1 MKRNLTPPG
10 KFMHTESTQNLLNP
24 MKMKNAVISTSI
36 IICLTMGATS
46 CAIKD
51 MLLPPPA
58 PTVLEEQQLPHKVA
72 IIPFVNKTS
81 NPEAGRIVRKMFY
94 NFFSSLNYL
103 DLEPFVID
111 DNLKRNNLYQSITA
125 GEAVSATQLGQLLG
139 VDAVIFG
146 EVLDLGKTYALVY
159 ADNSAALKAQ
169 MVRSDSEQVIWE
181 LEHSVR
187 LQEGEVPLSPIGLA
201 AAIVK
206 TAISHQQASHLQA
219 AAELCMQMIATI
231 PNPEGVTE
239 PPPRIQALV
248 HNGSAKLLRPGDRIK
263 VVLIGEKNQIA
274 SWSIP
279 PLIKNL
285 PLKEK
290 EPGVYIGAYRI
301 RPKDRLPHGR
311 IIGYLRSKNSAGSQ
325 WVDILGPIK
334 IGAPTL
340 LPTVISKDTILNATK
355 SPYLVKDA
363 LLVLPGAKL
372 TVMPGTV
379 IWFLKLGLIVRGELQ
394 IIGTE
399 AEPVRFAS
407 LGDSKWKGIFLDQ
420 SHTQNKIQHAQ
431 ISDAE
436 FGLRA
441 SDSTVFLQNC
451 IFQNNVWGIVLEEGT
466 AEISKS
472 LIRTS
477 GRTGIAARKTTLS
490 VKYSVITE
498 NNSGGFILEDSKV
511 LLEQNNIL
519 NNGNWAVKV
528 IDKKGKV
535 QAAKN
540 WWGDEDPEL
549 AEIIGQLPI
558 QPVLQKPIEFKIF
571 E

>member
-1 MKRNLTPPG
+1 MKI
-10 KFMHTESTQNLLNP
+10 
-24 MKMKNAVISTSI
+24 KNVVMTISI
-36 IICLTMGATS
+36 ILWVTLGATS
-46 CAIKD
+46 CAIKN
-51 MLLPPPA
+51 MLLPPPS

-72 IIPFVNKTS
+72 ILPFVNKTT
-81 NPEAGRIVRKMFY
+81 NPEAGSIMRKMFY

-111 DNLKRNNLYQSITA
+111 DNLKRNDLYQSITA

-146 EVLDLGKTYALVY
+146 EVLDLGKIYALVY
-159 ADNSAALKAQ
+159 SDNSAALKAQ
-169 MVRSDSEQVIWE
+169 MVSCNSEQVIWE

-187 LQEGEVPLSPIGLA
+187 LQEGEVPLSLTGLA

-206 TAISHQQASHLQA
+206 TAINHQQASHLQA

-231 PNPEGVTE
+231 PNPEAVTE

-248 HNGSAKLLRPGDRIK
+248 HNGSGKLLRPGDYIK
-263 VVLIGEKNQIA
+263 VALIGEKNQIA

-279 PLIKNL
+279 PLIENL

-301 RPKDRLPHGR
+301 RSQDRLLHGR
-311 IIGYLRSKNSAGSQ
+311 IIGYLRSDAGAGSQ
-325 WVDILGPIK
+325 WVDTLGPIK
-334 IGAPTL
+334 VGTPTM
-340 LPTVISKDTILNATK
+340 LPAAISKDTVLNAEK

-363 LLVLPGAKL
+363 LVVLPGAKL
-372 TVMPGTV
+372 TIQPGTV
-379 IWFLKLGLIVRGELQ
+379 IWFLKLGLIVKGELQ

-407 LGDSKWKGIFLDQ
+407 LGDSNWKGVFLDQ
-420 SHTQNKIQHAQ
+420 SHSENKIQHVQ
-431 ISDAE
+431 ISNAE
-436 FGLRA
+436 YGLRA
-441 SDSTVFLQNC
+441 ADSTVSLQNC
-451 IFQNNVWGIVLEEGT
+451 IFQNNVWGIVLEEGS

-477 GRTGIAARKTTLS
+477 GKTGIAARKAQLS
-490 VKYSVITE
+490 VKDSVITE
-498 NNSGGFILEDSKV
+498 NSSGGFILENSKV
-511 LLEQNNIL
+511 HIEQNNIL
-519 NNGNWAVKV
+519 NNGKWAIKV
-528 IDKKGKV
+528 IDAKGEV

-540 WWGDEDPEL
+540 WWGDENPAL
-549 AEIIGQLPI
+549 ADIIGKLAI
-558 QPVLQKPIEFKIF
+558 QPVLQKPIELKIV

>member
-1 MKRNLTPPG
+1 MKI
-10 KFMHTESTQNLLNP
+10 
-24 MKMKNAVISTSI
+24 KNVVMTISIT
-36 IICLTMGATS
+36 LWVTLGATS
-46 CAIKD
+46 CAIKN
-51 MLLPPPA
+51 MLLPPPS

-72 IIPFVNKTS
+72 ILPFVNKTT
-81 NPEAGRIVRKMFY
+81 NPEAGSIMRKMFY

-111 DNLKRNNLYQSITA
+111 DNLKRNDLYQSITA
-125 GEAVSATQLGQLLG
+125 GEAVSPTQLGQLLG

-146 EVLDLGKTYALVY
+146 EVLDLGKIYALVY
-159 ADNSAALKAQ
+159 SDNSAALKAQ
-169 MVRSDSEQVIWE
+169 MVSCNSEQVIWE

-187 LQEGEVPLSPIGLA
+187 LQEGEVPLSLTGLA

-231 PNPEGVTE
+231 PNPEAVTE

-248 HNGSAKLLRPGDRIK
+248 HNGSGKLLRPGDKIK

-279 PLIKNL
+279 PLIENL

-301 RPKDRLPHGR
+301 RSQDRLLHGR
-311 IIGYLRSKNSAGSQ
+311 IIGYLRSDEGAGSQ
-325 WVDILGPIK
+325 WVDTLGPIK
-334 IGAPTL
+334 VGTPTM
-340 LPTVISKDTILNATK
+340 LPAAISKDTVLNAEK

-363 LLVLPGAKL
+363 LVVLPGAKL
-372 TVMPGTV
+372 TIQPGTV
-379 IWFLKLGLIVRGELQ
+379 IWFLKLGLIVKGELQ

-407 LGDSKWKGIFLDQ
+407 LGDSNWKGVFLDQ
-420 SHTQNKIQHAQ
+420 SHSENKIQHVQ
-431 ISDAE
+431 ISNAE
-436 FGLRA
+436 YGLRA
-441 SDSTVFLQNC
+441 ADSTVSLQNC
-451 IFQNNVWGIVLEEGT
+451 IFQNNVWGIVLEEGS

-477 GRTGIAARKTTLS
+477 GKTGIAARKAQLS
-490 VKYSVITE
+490 VKDSVITE
-498 NNSGGFILEDSKV
+498 NSSGGFILENSKV
-511 LLEQNNIL
+511 HIEQNNIL
-519 NNGNWAVKV
+519 NNGKWAIKV
-528 IDKKGKV
+528 IDAKGEV

-540 WWGDEDPEL
+540 WWGDENPAL
-549 AEIIGQLPI
+549 ADIIGKLAI
-558 QPVLQKPIEFKIF
+558 QPVLQKPIELKIV